1 MKLLQSSGDLAPD
14 KLFEDLQSDIT
25 GFLLNQKQKNLQNI
39 VQKGKKRILISVS
52 SNVILP

>member
-25 GFLLNQKQKNLQNI
+25 GFLLNQKQKNLQNT
-39 VQKGKKRILISVS
+39 VQKGKKKKNI
-52 SNVILP
+52 NFCFF

>member
-25 GFLLNQKQKNLQNI
+25 GFLLNQKQKNLQNTS
-39 VQKGKKRILISVS
+39 QKGKKEKLISVS